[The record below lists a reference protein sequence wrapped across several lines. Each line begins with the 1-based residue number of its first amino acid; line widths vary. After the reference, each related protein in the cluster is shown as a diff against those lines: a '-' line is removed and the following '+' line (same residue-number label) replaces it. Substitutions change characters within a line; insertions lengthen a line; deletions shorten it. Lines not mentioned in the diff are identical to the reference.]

1 MVTSYDNVRF
11 SLEVTVSAPTLSGLH
26 HVTFPVSDLPAG
38 VSWYERVLR
47 AEHLPGLDHYNS
59 GGKWFAAVLALPG
72 LDVAVQLRLTR
83 GTPVTGGHPPV
94 AFAVRDRA
102 ELDRWVNHL
111 DACEV
116 PHPPT
121 IAARIGDSVRFAS
134 PDGTPLRIYTGS
146 VDTDTA
152 RSADPL
158 SERDG
163 CHRLSR

>member
-11 SLEVTVSAPTLSGLH
+11 SLEVTVSAPTLSDLH

-38 VSWYERVLR
+38 ISWYERVLGT
-47 AEHLPGLDHYNS
+47 EHLPGLDHYNS
-59 GGKWFAAVLALPG
+59 AGEWFAAVLALPG
-72 LDVAVQLRLTR
+72 RDVAVQLRLTQ
-83 GTPVTGGHPPV
+83 GTPVTGDHPPV

-102 ELDRWVNHL
+102 ELDHWVSHL

-116 PHPPT
+116 PHPPA
-121 IAARIGDSVRFAS
+121 IAGRIGDSVRFAS
-134 PDGTPLRIYTGS
+134 PDGAPLRIYTGS

-158 SERDG
+158 SERVG